1 MAANVAWCSRV
12 RKNGIFFEVS
22 LCLSR
27 ACLGKL
33 IVFLYI
39 NGAKMPFFAE
49 EIDKQRRKIRAVEF
63 FLRTLQSGGD
73 LAAQLEAKLSSSS
86 GGSGGSGT
94 GNSTSPRDAATG
106 AAACEQCA
114 RNGAVGAAAGE
125 LTELEKERAARVEA
139 EEKCDAQAR
148 RIAELEQALAAV
160 EAGVAR

>member
-1 MAANVAWCSRV
+1 
-12 RKNGIFFEVS
+12 
-22 LCLSR
+22 
-27 ACLGKL
+27 
-33 IVFLYI
+33 
-39 NGAKMPFFAE
+39 MPFFAE

-86 GGSGGSGT
+86 SSGGSGGSGT

-114 RNGAVGAAAGE
+114 RNGAAGAAAGE

-148 RIAELEQALAAV
+148 RIAELEQALVAAKV
-160 EAGVAR
+160 GVAR

>member
-1 MAANVAWCSRV
+1 MFVP
-12 RKNGIFFEVS
+12 S
-22 LCLSR
+22 LSWQTDR
-27 ACLGKL
+27 
-33 IVFLYI
+33 FLYI

-86 GGSGGSGT
+86 GGSGT

-106 AAACEQCA
+106 AGAAACEQCA
-114 RNGAVGAAAGE
+114 RNGAAGAAAGE